1 MTADLG
7 RAVLALDDV
16 LTRPDGLAPDGN
28 LQRIPGRPSRRRGP
42 QVPGPASRRTGPR
55 PRESADRSPAS
66 LP

>member
-28 LQRIPGRPSRRRGP
+28 LVSRASRNCPGA
-42 QVPGPASRRTGPR
+42 VVGPAR
-55 PRESADRSPAS
+55 
-66 LP
+66 